1 MEDVLIAGGAAQAR
15 SASVACRKS
24 RVPAAVRRNHGAT
37 DLVWL
42 GMSRLPAPDTDTA
55 ALSVSGHLHDI
66 MPAGAGSDI
75 FFAAVKTTRMPMAVT
90 DPHRPDNPIIFC
102 NEAFSFLTGYSQDEI
117 LGYNCRFLQGPE
129 TDRTVVD
136 EIRAAIAKREE
147 IAVEVLNYRKNGSTF
162 WNALFVSPVFGD
174 DGELRYFFASQL
186 DISRRREAEE
196 ALHEAQRMEAV
207 GKLTGGIAH
216 DFNNLLQVIQGY
228 ADILDA
234 RIDASDRAAR
244 RAVDAIATSASRAAT
259 LTQQLLAFARKQELR
274 DRLLNLNQLIGD
286 FRPILDRSIGDGVVL
301 KRKLANDLW
310 NCRIDPVQAEMALL
324 NVIANARDA
333 LGGAGTVTLTTRNAV
348 LPEDDGVAKLKP
360 GEYVVLS
367 IRDDGPGID
376 PATADKVFEPFFTTK
391 EMGKGAGLGLA
402 MVYGFVRQS
411 GGLATIQNVPGGGA
425 EVSLYF
431 PRASGA
437 VERKPA
443 GPIAPR
449 TGGAE
454 RVLMVEDQIEVGEL
468 GKTILEDL
476 GYDVVLVN
484 SGRAALDTLAAD
496 TDFRL
501 VFTDILMPGGMN
513 GVALA
518 QSVRRDFPHIAVL
531 LTTGFADEAIDE
543 GSRSFELIRKPY
555 RRNELNQRIRAVLD
569 KPGART

>member
-1 MEDVLIAGGAAQAR
+1 MSDPSAQQPVAGMDPAKAPIQGEEWRGSNEAI
-15 SASVACRKS
+15 
-24 RVPAAVRRNHGAT
+24 VPAK
-37 DLVWL
+37 
-42 GMSRLPAPDTDTA
+42 
-55 ALSVSGHLHDI
+55 
-66 MPAGAGSDI
+66 AGSDI
-75 FFAAVKTTRMPMAVT
+75 FFAAVKTTRMPMVVT

-102 NEAFSFLTGYSQDEI
+102 NEAFSFMTGYSQDEI

-129 TDRTVVD
+129 TDQTAID
-136 EIRAAIAKREE
+136 EVRAAIAKREE
-147 IAVEVLNYRKNGSTF
+147 VAVEVLNYRKNGSTF

-234 RIDASDRAAR
+234 RIGPDDRSAR
-244 RAVDAIATSASRAAT
+244 RAVDAISTSAARAAT

-274 DRLLNLNQLIGD
+274 DRLMNLNQLVGD
-286 FRPILDRSIGDGVVL
+286 FRPILERSVGAGITL
-301 KRKLANDLW
+301 KRDLASDLW
-310 NCRIDPVQAEMALL
+310 NCRVDPVQTEMALL
-324 NVIANARDA
+324 NIIANARDA
-333 LGGAGTVTLTTRNAV
+333 TGGAGTVTITTRNAV
-348 LPEDDGVAKLKP
+348 LPEDASVAKLEP
-360 GEYVVLS
+360 GEYVVAT

-376 PATADKVFEPFFTTK
+376 PTVAEKIFEPFYTTK

-402 MVYGFVRQS
+402 MVYGFMRQS
-411 GGLATIQNVPGGGA
+411 GGIATVQNVPGGGA
-425 EVSLYF
+425 AFSLYF

-437 VERKPA
+437 VERKPT
-443 GPIAPR
+443 GPVAPR
-449 TGGAE
+449 AGGAE

-476 GYDVVLVN
+476 GYDVVLVD
-484 SGRAALDTLAAD
+484 SARAALDTLHGD
-496 TDFRL
+496 SDFRL
-501 VFTDILMPGGMN
+501 LFTDILMPGGMN

-555 RRNELNQRIRAVLD
+555 RRNELNDRIRAVLD